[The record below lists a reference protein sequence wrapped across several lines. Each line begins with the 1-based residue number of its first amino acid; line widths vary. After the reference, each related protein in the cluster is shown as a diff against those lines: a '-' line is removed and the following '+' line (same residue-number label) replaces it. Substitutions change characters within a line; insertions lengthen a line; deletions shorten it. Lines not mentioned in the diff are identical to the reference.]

1 MDLTPYITPE
11 QMRIQARLEPDD
23 ASLDPTLTLYAKA
36 AFRAI
41 EAGTGRKLFPPDA
54 ALPADAPENA
64 LQATEDIQLAMLMM
78 VAHWFDNPSAVSSGA
93 AVVEVPLGYRH
104 LTDPHKWY
112 SL

>member
-1 MDLTPYITPE
+1 MDMTPYVTPE
-11 QMRIQARLEPDD
+11 QLRIQARLEPDD
-23 ASLDPTLTLYAKA
+23 ASLDATLELYAKA

-41 EAGTGRKLFPPDA
+41 EAGTGRKLYPPTE

-78 VAHWFDNPSAVSSGA
+78 VAHWFDNPSAVNVGNITS
-93 AVVEVPLGYRH
+93 EIPLGFRF
-104 LTDPHKWY
+104 LTDPHRWY